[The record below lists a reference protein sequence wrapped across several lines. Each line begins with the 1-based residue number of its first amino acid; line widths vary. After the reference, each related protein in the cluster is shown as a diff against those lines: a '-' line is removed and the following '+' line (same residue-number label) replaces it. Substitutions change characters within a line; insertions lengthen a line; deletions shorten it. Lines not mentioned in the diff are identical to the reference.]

1 MSQATGLTAY
11 ATRGHAFRRDR
22 AAASTDSS
30 AAARPSNLC
39 AGEVIRRLRGR
50 GVVSAAELRA
60 AGISAQYASQ
70 LRQRGILERVAH
82 GQSRLAHRF
91 DYAIS

>member
-1 MSQATGLTAY
+1 MSQATGLIAY
-11 ATRGHAFRRDR
+11 ARRGHAFGRDHAVGSTGSIV
-22 AAASTDSS
+22 AAQ
-30 AAARPSNLC
+30 PSLC

-50 GVVSAAELRA
+50 GTVSAAELRA
-60 AGISAQYASQ
+60 AGISPQYASQ

-91 DYAIS
+91 DHATS